1 MPFSPS
7 LKKKQKTKKNL
18 LRADKQEQLF
28 NEHFFSPLWKLLI
41 FKIYLKNII
50 LATSGING
58 NMIKL

>member
-28 NEHFFSPLWKLLI
+28 NEHFFFPFMETSYI
-41 FKIYLKNII
+41 QNILKEHNF
-50 LATSGING
+50 SYQWHQW
-58 NMIKL
+58 